1 MKRRLTAALFVFFA
15 SRIPAQT
22 VTVHLINGENG
33 KPIGDKNLTIIWD
46 SDFSKVV
53 VPIDKNG
60 TGRFQVVAGKT
71 SFSMMEGPKGGTEPG
86 RIAYLDCNAGSAANV
101 PLKQVIEKG
110 FVPGNTCS
118 TKVSA
123 DAKAGEVIFFAKLI
137 PRWMP
142 DMQ

>member
-1 MKRRLTAALFVFFA
+1 MRYRWFAALLFLFVGQVL
-15 SRIPAQT
+15 AQT

-86 RIAYLDCNAGSAANV
+86 RIAYLDCNAGGAANV
-101 PLKQVIEKG
+101 PLKQVIERG
-110 FVPGNTCS
+110 FVPENTCS

-123 DAKAGEVIFFAKLI
+123 DAKAGQVIFFAKSI